1 VTAIRRT
8 FAAFALLFAFA
19 APALAA
25 PVQGYQVVKTY
36 PHRID
41 AFTEG
46 LFYKDGVLF
55 ESTGLEGAS
64 SIRKVKLETGEII
77 QAVSLPKEIFG
88 EGLIWEGDHLI
99 NLTWKSEVGLI
110 VDINS
115 FQLKS
120 TFKYKGEGWGL
131 TRNDREILMSD
142 GTSEIRRLNPKTLAE
157 TGRIKVT
164 DNGKPVTQ
172 LNELEWIKGEIWANV
187 WQTDRVARIDPA
199 TGKVKA
205 WVDFKGLLDRKRPDA
220 GQADVLNGIAYDA
233 KADRIFVTGKNFPL
247 LYEIKTKPAR

>member
-131 TRNDREILMSD
+131 TRNDQRDPDE
-142 GTSEIRRLNPKTLAE
+142 RRHR
-157 TGRIKVT
+157 G
-164 DNGKPVTQ
+164 
-172 LNELEWIKGEIWANV
+172 
-187 WQTDRVARIDPA
+187 DP
-199 TGKVKA
+199 
-205 WVDFKGLLDRKRPDA
+205 
-220 GQADVLNGIAYDA
+220 
-233 KADRIFVTGKNFPL
+233 
-247 LYEIKTKPAR
+247 PARPQDPGRDAAASRSPTTASRSPSSTSWNGSRARSGPTSGRPTVSLASTRPPAR